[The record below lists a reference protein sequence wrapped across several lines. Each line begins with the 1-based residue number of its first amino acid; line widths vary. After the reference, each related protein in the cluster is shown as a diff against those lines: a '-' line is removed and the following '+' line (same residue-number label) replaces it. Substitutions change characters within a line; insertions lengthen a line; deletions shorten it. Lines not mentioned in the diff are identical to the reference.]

1 MTGLRAVIRA
11 DLEQMAEGQTLSRLR
26 LVARLAVHARWRAV
40 IRWRIAQYAVRKP
53 MTRPFALWLT
63 DRILASSGAELQPT
77 SIIGPGVLIKHTTG
91 LVVGGGVVAGA
102 RLTLHQNV
110 TLGDRHP
117 YGGQPRLGDG
127 VTIGAGACVLGPIT
141 VGDRAVVAANA
152 VVLEDVPDDSLVAG
166 VPARVIRTR
175 QTASLK
181 SAVAVSTSY
190 EVVKN

>member
-1 MTGLRAVIRA
+1 
-11 DLEQMAEGQTLSRLR
+11 
-26 LVARLAVHARWRAV
+26 
-40 IRWRIAQYAVRKP
+40 
-53 MTRPFALWLT
+53 
-63 DRILASSGAELQPT
+63 
-77 SIIGPGVLIKHTTG
+77 
-91 LVVGGGVVAGA
+91 
-102 RLTLHQNV
+102 
-110 TLGDRHP
+110 
-117 YGGQPRLGDG
+117 
-127 VTIGAGACVLGPIT
+127 VLGPVT